1 MFKYG
6 SFPVF
11 VTAAAAMLVLASPPA
26 TANIIKDTS
35 VSALAQGFGAV
46 PRLLTVQA
54 TNTPEFACDS
64 PSAGGLVQT
73 CTAADA
79 TFQGNGLVNGT
90 VGNDGNVSP
99 AGDTNKNNI
108 VTLSSLGITNATQIL
123 LNYNPSQ
130 TGASPQSDIEDITL
144 KFYNAAN
151 QLIISIDGGC
161 GTACTGTASDPLYF
175 GDTGTNLG
183 NGGVGFVLQLDAT
196 QAAAVNAACG
206 ANLVNCVKV
215 AGESTINFSNDG
227 PDSFTLFSSALVVP
241 PVPEPASLALLGTA
255 LLGLGLLRRR
265 RDQV

>member
-1 MFKYG
+1 MR
-6 SFPVF
+6 
-11 VTAAAAMLVLASPPA
+11 A
-26 TANIIKDTS
+26 
-35 VSALAQGFGAV
+35 
-46 PRLLTVQA
+46 
-54 TNTPEFACDS
+54 
-64 PSAGGLVQT
+64 
-73 CTAADA
+73 
-79 TFQGNGLVNGT
+79 
-90 VGNDGNVSP
+90 
-99 AGDTNKNNI
+99 
-108 VTLSSLGITNATQIL
+108 IL
-123 LNYNPSQ
+123 LAAGKG
-130 TGASPQSDIEDITL
+130 TRLERGAGERAKCLLKLGELTIIERQIFYLRQSDIEDITL